1 MIYEMWSISDTSMG
15 FMDFSSLPLLWPF
28 LGLMGCNWLWIGHI
42 IGAIKSSLRNQE
54 NGCLQGPKHG
64 RCRSSGWRQMLGVE
78 EFRGAGGGEQD
89 GTFTSVK
96 KKKKKKKVEALFF
109 LHLSLEEQQTF
120 QSGHSIT
127 VVDWQT
133 TECYKRFAGQGI

>member
-1 MIYEMWSISDTSMG
+1 
-15 FMDFSSLPLLWPF
+15 
-28 LGLMGCNWLWIGHI
+28 
-42 IGAIKSSLRNQE
+42 
-54 NGCLQGPKHG
+54 
-64 RCRSSGWRQMLGVE
+64 MLGVE

-127 VVDWQT
+127 VVD
-133 TECYKRFAGQGI
+133 